1 MGMTCSSTRHT
12 YLLKPWAYV
21 SSRDMQ
27 VTMVGLR
34 FKFPTTDG
42 KGVNIY
48 KVAVKEWK
56 DWQVQ
61 TGT

>member
-1 MGMTCSSTRHT
+1 
-12 YLLKPWAYV
+12 LKPWASV

-27 VTMVGLR
+27 VTMVGLM

-42 KGVNIY
+42 KSVNIY
-48 KVAVKEWK
+48 KVAVKESK